1 MMPFDITGVGIAAG
15 ISFAAIYTVVELIRH
30 RDLEVIN
37 SAVVF
42 LTIFAM
48 VAGGNLIVVAMEG
61 DPQNLP
67 SSWREYLGAS
77 GVVGIGL
84 SLQHLVNVL
93 KKLLSAPAS
102 QAEPSEEANKKLQR
116 TSR

>member
-1 MMPFDITGVGIAAG
+1 MPFDITGLGIAVGIG
-15 ISFAAIYTVVELIRH
+15 FAAIYAVVELVRH
-30 RDLEVIN
+30 KDLEVIN

-61 DPQNLP
+61 DPESLP
-67 SSWREYLGAS
+67 SSWREYLGAA

-84 SLQHLVNVL
+84 SLQHLVTVV
-93 KKLLSAPAS
+93 KKLLSPPAG
-102 QAEPSEEANKKLQR
+102 QAESAEESNKALQR